1 MKQQRSE
8 ADLPRLERL
17 HEHAGNEGSLHA
29 TDTCG
34 PLRVQS
40 TAYSFQQATRIT
52 AHLDAESYERFLGAM
67 ISTHVEVHPPF
78 DHPDADP
85 NPWAALRVTVADRDG
100 NEFEV
105 SAYLSMDNLLQLA
118 EDIDDA
124 LMQGVS

>member
-8 ADLPRLERL
+8 ADLPKLERL

-67 ISTHVEVHPPF
+67 ISTHVEVHPPL

-85 NPWAALRVTVADRDG
+85 TPWAALRVTVEDRDG
-100 NEFEV
+100 NEYEV
-105 SAYLSMDNLLQLA
+105 STYLSL
-118 EDIDDA
+118 DA
-124 LMQGVS
+124 LRQLHEDLTAALVTA